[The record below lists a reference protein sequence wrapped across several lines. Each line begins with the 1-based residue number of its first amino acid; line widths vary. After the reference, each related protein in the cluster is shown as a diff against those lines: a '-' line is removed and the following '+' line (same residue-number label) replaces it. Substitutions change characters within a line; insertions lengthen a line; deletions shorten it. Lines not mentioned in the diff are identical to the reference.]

1 MAAAAVAAPTA
12 SIARGPSAKLTEPEL
27 VEFVQTPG
35 KVLVGH
41 GWAPLG
47 DLASRLPAAIEGS
60 CRDARKCK
68 YKCKIH
74 LIITDGVFAVCTVT
88 RPGTAKVWEYLTT
101 ETMGPTVMTGGAE
114 RMPIDRRP
122 PGQQHLF
129 VHGLCTED
137 PMAKRP
143 FMSLAGGT
151 FSRWYDYGH
160 GRISPGMQEEVWS
173 RVRSGLTMEF
183 GRLVDEPAT
192 AEGAGAAAR
201 GTGSLTA
208 FEQDMCQQWMAF
220 NDCRTGRGGASIVNV
235 CITAVLRVGVSLA
248 PGSATRT
255 KLLRHR
261 LAHDEVRHML
271 LAREW
276 SSADFDFLTETLK
289 NLSFQ
294 DEVAELLFPTLE
306 ELAGVRHR
314 REAAA
319 GFPKLCIEYRDE
331 RDRIRGLV
339 AGLLAERAIT
349 HASSPRRTGEI
360 AMAALQELAE
370 TATACAAASAAALEH
385 ASRPGGA
392 TSARAAGEAAEAAEE
407 ARRLVARAA
416 ELRRQAPD
424 AGTAPTRWRPTAA
437 EARAAHDAAVAAGKE
452 AEAASVAA
460 FRAASDAMHAV
471 RAAAREPRGDDAA
484 WLSEQLLMG
493 ERSTAAARSCCAAA
507 LETATAGML
516 AAGE

>member
-1 MAAAAVAAPTA
+1 MATTRMRSASTLRAAQHTSAAPSTSATKGLNDSMAHSGAAAASGAGAADPTSKFA
-12 SIARGPSAKLTEPEL
+12 TTAGETMSGT
-27 VEFVQTPG
+27 
-35 KVLVGH
+35 
-41 GWAPLG
+41 GWASLATLVLG
-47 DLASRLPAAIEGS
+47 LSKHVSG
-60 CRDARKCK
+60 RKLNT
-68 YKCKIH
+68 KIH
-74 LIITDGVFAVCTVT
+74 AIITDGENVICLKPRHPRAV
-88 RPGTAKVWEYLTT
+88 VWTT
-101 ETMGPTVMTGGAE
+101 DYKPRVAGYPSIEPIGIMDGLNFFVMGRDTNKPREQSRFIT
-114 RMPIDRRP
+114 
-122 PGQQHLF
+122 
-129 VHGLCTED
+129 
-137 PMAKRP
+137 
-143 FMSLAGGT
+143 LAGGT
-151 FSRWYDYGH
+151 VEKVVGKPHDLKLADSAADDPVWDQLKRELREELGPTADALLSKSDVCTDWVAFNSGTADAKLDTCITAVLR
-160 GRISPGMQEEVWS
+160 EEVWS

-331 RDRIRGLV
+331 RDRI
-339 AGLLAERAIT
+339 
-349 HASSPRRTGEI
+349 P
-360 AMAALQELAE
+360 
-370 TATACAAASAAALEH
+370 
-385 ASRPGGA
+385 
-392 TSARAAGEAAEAAEE
+392 
-407 ARRLVARAA
+407 
-416 ELRRQAPD
+416 
-424 AGTAPTRWRPTAA
+424 
-437 EARAAHDAAVAAGKE
+437 
-452 AEAASVAA
+452 
-460 FRAASDAMHAV
+460 
-471 RAAAREPRGDDAA
+471 